1 VPAESWIRQRRTL
14 AAAAGAA
21 LLLIA
26 GVLAAVVWAGEDG
39 EPESVGDTVEVA
51 TVPAVAGLR
60 AARAENVLRAAG
72 LAAAV
77 ERRGSRAPAGTV
89 LQTKPK
95 EGSRVERGAAILLI
109 VSNGRRPS
117 QGGTTTAETETPP
130 PTETGT
136 ETGTETATEPPPT
149 VTEHPSD
156 TVVVQPEPELS
167 EVPGVMNVGFVD
179 SARMVEDR
187 GYVAETYP
195 VASGRPRGLVVRQ
208 EPKPG
213 TPLARGRTVKLYVAV
228 GKGSRGSLEL
238 GDFSGFPERQARE
251 LLMRA
256 GFTVRVVDRPAP
268 SRRLVGRVLRQ
279 APGAP
284 KQLPVLSQVVLY
296 VGR

>member
-1 VPAESWIRQRRTL
+1 MPAESWIRQRRTL

-21 LLLIA
+21 VLLVA
-26 GVLAAVVWAGEDG
+26 GVLAAVVWAGEGG
-39 EPESVGDTVEVA
+39 EPESVGETVEVA
-51 TVPAVAGLR
+51 TVPGVVGLR
-60 AARAENVLRAAG
+60 AARAENVLREAG

-89 LQTKPK
+89 LETKPK

-117 QGGTTTAETETPP
+117 QGGTTTTEMEPPPPAETGPGTETET
-130 PTETGT
+130 E
-136 ETGTETATEPPPT
+136 TEPPPT
-149 VTEHPSD
+149 VTERPSD
-156 TVVVQPEPELS
+156 TVIVEPEPELS
-167 EVPGVMNVGFVD
+167 EVPGVLDVGFVD

-195 VASGRPRGLVVRQ
+195 IASGRPRGLVVRQ
-208 EPKPG
+208 EPRAG

-238 GDFSGFPERQARE
+238 SDFSGFPERQARE
-251 LLMRA
+251 LLMRE
-256 GFTVRVVDRPAP
+256 GFTVRVVDRAAP

-279 APGAP
+279 APAAP
-284 KQLPVLSQVVLY
+284 KRLPVLSQVVLY